1 MSRQDANLRAAL
13 AYARIGWRV
22 FPVVALEKVPACAH
36 GVKDATSDP
45 EQITRWWT
53 HHPDRNVAIATGTPG
68 PDVLDIDRRAS
79 GSGYPAL
86 NLLRRE
92 RLIGRE
98 QAVIATPSGG
108 LHLYYRGSDQGNGS
122 LRGRHVDFRS
132 TGGYVVAPPSEVMR
146 ASDGQIRPYV
156 VVHHQASTDQID
168 WATVRGR
175 LDPQPERTAWIPPRH
190 SDGRVQ
196 NLDHLVR
203 FVAGQAEGNRDAALY
218 WACCRALDHGQP
230 DLLPALGQAAQ
241 DVGLSQR
248 EVDRTMRSARQT
260 GRQDPHATPE
270 PRPVVRLSEPRD
282 SGRRDTEPMPAR
294 KHDDQAQANPSGRDP
309 GLRSR
314 PQVMAPGRDLP
325 KAAQPE
331 QARSAPGDLG
341 QTLTSEP
348 GRDRPFEHSGEREAG
363 E

>member
-1 MSRQDANLRAAL
+1 VSREDANLRAAL

-22 FPVVALEKVPACAH
+22 FPVVPLEKVPACAH
-36 GVKDATSDP
+36 GVKDATTDP
-45 EQITRWWT
+45 EQITRWWA
-53 HHPDRNVAIATGTPG
+53 HHPDRNVAIATGAPG
-68 PDVLDIDRRAS
+68 PDVLDIDRRAGS
-79 GSGYPAL
+79 SGYPAL
-86 NLLRRE
+86 KLLRRE

-122 LRGRHVDFRS
+122 LRGHHVDFRS
-132 TGGYVVAPPSEVMR
+132 GGGYVVAPPSEVRR
-146 ASDGQIRPYV
+146 AADGQPRPYV

-175 LDPQPERTAWIPPRH
+175 LDPQPERTAWTPPRH
-190 SDGRVQ
+190 SDGRAQ

-203 FVAGQAEGNRDAALY
+203 FVAGQTEGNRDAALY

-230 DLLPALGQAAQ
+230 DLLTALGRAAQ

-248 EVDRTMRSARQT
+248 EVDRTIQSARQT
-260 GRQDPHATPE
+260 GRQDPHVISE
-270 PRPVVRLSEPRD
+270 PRRVVRLREPRD
-282 SGRRDTEPMPAR
+282 SGRRDPAPMPPCER
-294 KHDDQAQANPSGRDP
+294 HSQAEANPRGSAPEPRAK
-309 GLRSR
+309 
-314 PQVMAPGRDLP
+314 VIEPGRDLP
-325 KAAQPE
+325 KPAQPE
-331 QARSAPGDLG
+331 QACSEPGDRARAP
-341 QTLTSEP
+341 TSEP